1 MSGKIIR
8 LEDCI
13 PVALVTDNAIVARDG
28 AITIGWE
35 VFPPEEYTVTQESYD
50 SMTTLMASAFRGL
63 PEWTMVH
70 RQDIYRKRFYHSERT
85 GHFLDDSYSAH
96 FEGRSFLEHRQFIWF
111 SFNPS
116 RDGKAGTMK
125 GTLQGSASGI
135 RYRTPEMK
143 DFIERLRHFES
154 RCSEFIS
161 VFTSAGGF
169 RSRRLLD
176 SDLEGERSGESGILE
191 DYKNWFASPQEGTDI
206 SQKEGTYLDR
216 DSRRMFSYSFART
229 DDMPGE
235 VSNTVK
241 VRTLSTSDCDIL
253 LSSAS
258 PIGSDLPYEH
268 IVNFYYLV
276 PNQADALRDLDRR
289 KKNMTSMSKG
299 SAENTVNAEG
309 IAEFINL
316 IHAESTVA
324 VYTHMNLF
332 VWGEK
337 EQELAM
343 RGAAGAA
350 LSQMGLTGKM
360 NTFDTPQL
368 WFAAFP
374 GGELEIGEDN
384 LMIAELEMSM
394 CFGINESFIRDFP
407 GGTLRIT
414 DRHRHTPVVI
424 DTQQGAYDAKLIE
437 NYNAFILGP
446 SGSGKSFFTN
456 WYVRNCFDAGQHV
469 FIIDKGDSYEGLC
482 SLIHEETQGEDGIYY
497 TWSAEHPFA
506 YAPFLGCRHW
516 GDDETDTGMTFLMS
530 LLKIIWT
537 PKGGWDSVSNPV
549 LYSFISDFISTLP
562 DNGSDPVFEDF
573 YRYLKEVIRPRI
585 LQESCDGALES
596 MTRDDLKKI
605 IAEKGLDIK
614 FKGKSTEKIR
624 QELASALPKP
634 QPYIV
639 GGEAVSPDLFDIRS
653 FCIALAPY
661 GESERFGFLLNEKN
675 PADLFKSRFVV
686 FEVDAIS
693 DIDPTLYALCTFCII
708 HSFERKMR
716 SDETAFRLMFIEE
729 AWQAIATEGTAEY
742 LRGLWKTARKY
753 HTSATVVTQ
762 QVSDIIS
769 SPIIKDAI
777 LNNSPVKILLDQ
789 QSNAASFEDIS
800 NLLGL
805 SPIDRALVRSV
816 GRNLAEDT
824 KYKEVFITLGGK
836 KSGVF
841 ALEVSPQEALVYESD
856 KVKKQPLF
864 DLARECGSIRTAIR
878 KLTTKS

>member
-1 MSGKIIR
+1 MNGKILR

-13 PVALVTDNAIVARDG
+13 PVALVSDNAIVARDG
-28 AITIGWE
+28 SVTIGWE
-35 VFPPEEYTVTQESYD
+35 LFPPEEYTVSQESYD

-63 PEWTMVH
+63 PPWTMVH
-70 RQDIYRKRFYHSERT
+70 RQDIYRKRLYHSSPT

-96 FEGRSFLEHRQFIWF
+96 FEGRPFLEHRQYLWF
-111 SFNPS
+111 TFNPS
-116 RDGKAGTMK
+116 RDGKAGAMK
-125 GTLQGSASGI
+125 GTLQGAAGGI

-143 DFIERLRHFES
+143 GLLERLQHFES
-154 RCSEFIS
+154 RCMEFVS
-161 VFTSAGGF
+161 VFGSTGGF
-169 RSRRLLD
+169 RSRRLMTA
-176 SDLEGERSGESGILE
+176 DLEGSIGGPDGILE
-191 DYKNWFASPQEGTDI
+191 EYKNWFASPVEGTDI
-206 SQKEGTYLDR
+206 FQKEGTYLER
-216 DSRRMFSYSFART
+216 DTRRMFSYSFSQT
-229 DDMPGE
+229 DDLPGE
-235 VSNTVK
+235 VSNTLK
-241 VRTLSTSDCDIL
+241 VRSLSCADSDIL

-258 PIGSDLPYEH
+258 PIGSDLPFEH
-268 IVNFYYLV
+268 IVNFYFLV
-276 PNQADALRDLDRR
+276 PEQTEALRDLDRR
-289 KKNMTSMSKG
+289 RKNMTSMSKG

-309 IAEFINL
+309 IAHFIDL

-324 VYTHMNLF
+324 VYTHFNLF
-332 VWGEK
+332 LWGEK
-337 EQELAM
+337 EAELAM

-350 LSQMGLTGKM
+350 LSQMGLTGKL
-360 NTFDTPQL
+360 NTMDMPQL
-368 WFAAFP
+368 WIAAIP
-374 GGELEIGEDN
+374 GGEMEIGEDN
-384 LMIAELEMSM
+384 LMIAELEMAM
-394 CFGINESFIRDFP
+394 CMSINESFMRDFP

-482 SLIHEETQGEDGIYY
+482 SIIHEETDGKDGIYY

-506 YAPFLGCRHW
+506 FASFQDCRHW
-516 GDDETDTGMTFLMS
+516 KSDEADTGMSFLMS
-530 LLKIIWT
+530 MLKIIWT
-537 PKGGWDSVSNPV
+537 PKDGWDSVSNPI
-549 LYSFISDFISTLP
+549 LYSIISDFVDSVP
-562 DNGSDPVFEDF
+562 EVGDDPLFEDF
-573 YRYLKEVIRPRI
+573 YRFLKEEIRPRI
-585 LQESCDGALES
+585 LQE
-596 MTRDDLKKI
+596 KKRKK
-605 IAEKGLDIK
+605 AE
-614 FKGKSTEKIR
+614 
-624 QELASALPKP
+624 
-634 QPYIV
+634 PYVV
-639 GGEAVSPDLFDIRS
+639 GGEAVTPDIFDIRS

-661 GESERFGFLLNEKN
+661 GQDGRFGFLLNEKH

-693 DIDPTLYALCTFCII
+693 EIDPTLYALCTFCII
-708 HSFERKMR
+708 HSFERKMH
-716 SDETAFRLMFIEE
+716 SDDTAFRLMFIEE

-816 GRNLAEDT
+816 GRNLAEGT
-824 KYKEVFITLGGK
+824 LYKEVFITLGGK

-841 ALEVSPQEALVYESD
+841 ALEVSPEEAMVYESD
-856 KVKKQPLF
+856 KVKKRPLF
-864 DLARECGSIRTAIR
+864 EETERCGSIRQAIR
-878 KLTTKS
+878 NLISKRNH

>member
-1 MSGKIIR
+1 MNGKILR

-13 PVALVTDNAIVARDG
+13 PVALVSDNAIVARDG
-28 AITIGWE
+28 SVTLGWE
-35 VFPPEEYTVTQESYD
+35 LFPPEEFSVSQESYD

-63 PEWTMVH
+63 PPWTMVH
-70 RQDIYRKRFYHSERT
+70 RQDVYRKRLYHSTQT
-85 GHFLDDSYSAH
+85 GHFLDDCYSAH
-96 FEGRSFLEHRQFIWF
+96 FEGRSFLEHRQYLWF
-111 SFNPS
+111 TFNPS
-116 RDGKAGTMK
+116 REGRGGAMK
-125 GTLQGSASGI
+125 GTFQGAAGGI
-135 RYRTPEMK
+135 RYRTPEIK
-143 DFIERLRHFES
+143 GLLERLRHFES
-154 RCSEFIS
+154 RCTEFVS
-161 VFTSAGGF
+161 VFGSAGGF
-169 RSRRLLD
+169 RSRRLLTED
-176 SDLEGERSGESGILE
+176 IEGRTGENAGILE
-191 DYKNWFASPQEGTDI
+191 DYKNWFASPVDGTDI
-206 SQKEGTYLDR
+206 FQREGTYLER
-216 DSRRMFSYSFART
+216 DSRRMFSYSFSQT
-229 DDMPGE
+229 DDFPGE
-235 VSNTVK
+235 VSNTLK
-241 VRTLSTSDCDIL
+241 VRGLSCADSDIL

-276 PNQADALRDLDRR
+276 PDQAEALRDLDRR
-289 KKNMTSMSKG
+289 RKNMTSMSKG

-309 IAEFINL
+309 IAHFIDL
-316 IHAESTVA
+316 IHSESTVA
-324 VYTHMNLF
+324 VYSHMNLF
-332 VWGEK
+332 LWGDK
-337 EQELAM
+337 ELELAM

-350 LSQMGLTGKM
+350 LSQMGLTGKL
-360 NTFDTPQL
+360 NTMDMPQL
-368 WFAAFP
+368 WIAALP
-374 GGELEIGEDN
+374 GGEMEIGEDN
-384 LMIAELEMSM
+384 LMIAELEMTM
-394 CFGINESFIRDFP
+394 CLGINESFIRDFP

-414 DRHRHTPVVI
+414 DRHRHTPVII

-482 SLIHEETQGEDGIYY
+482 SLIHEETEGRDGIYY

-506 YAPFLGCRHW
+506 FAPFQDCRRW
-516 GDDETDTGMTFLMS
+516 KSDETDTGMSFLMS
-530 LLKIIWT
+530 MLKIIWT
-537 PKGGWDSVSNPV
+537 PKEGWDSVSNPI
-549 LYSFISDFISTLP
+549 LYSIISDFVDTLP
-562 DNGSDPVFEDF
+562 EIGDDPVFEDF
-573 YRYLKEVIRPRI
+573 YRFLKEGIRPRI
-585 LQESCDGALES
+585 LQE
-596 MTRDDLKKI
+596 KKRKK
-605 IAEKGLDIK
+605 AE
-614 FKGKSTEKIR
+614 
-624 QELASALPKP
+624 
-634 QPYIV
+634 PYVV
-639 GGEAVSPDLFDIRS
+639 GGESVTPDIFDIRS

-661 GESERFGFLLNEKN
+661 GQDGRFGFLLNERH

-708 HSFERKMR
+708 HSFERKMH
-716 SDETAFRLMFIEE
+716 SDDTAFRLMFIEE

-816 GRNLAEDT
+816 GRNLAEGT
-824 KYKEVFITLGGK
+824 RYKEVFITLGGK

-841 ALEVSPQEALVYESD
+841 ALEVSPEEALVYESD
-856 KVKKQPLF
+856 KVKKRPLF
-864 DLARECGSIRTAIR
+864 EETERTGSIRKAIR
-878 KLTTKS
+878 NLIRK

>member
-1 MSGKIIR
+1 MKDKILH

-13 PVALVTDNAIVARDG
+13 PVALVQDDAIVARDG
-28 AITIGWE
+28 SVTVGWE
-35 VFPPEEYTVTQESYD
+35 LFPPEEYSVSQESYD

-70 RQDIYRKRFYHSERT
+70 RQDIYRRRLYHSEPT
-85 GHFLDDSYSAH
+85 GHFLDDCYSSH
-96 FEGRSFLEHRQFIWF
+96 FEGRPFLEHRQFIWF
-111 SFNPS
+111 TFNPAREGRAGVMKS
-116 RDGKAGTMK
+116 TLGGAATGISYKA
-125 GTLQGSASGI
+125 
-135 RYRTPEMK
+135 PEMK
-143 DFIERLRHFES
+143 GLVERLRHFES
-154 RCSEFIS
+154 RCTEFVS
-161 VFTSAGGF
+161 VFASAGGF
-169 RSRRLLD
+169 RSRRLTTA
-176 SDLEGERSGESGILE
+176 SLEGTPGVESGVIE
-191 DYKNWFASPQEGTDI
+191 DYKNWFASEVDGTDI
-206 SQKEGTYLDR
+206 SQENGTYLDR
-216 DSRRMFSYSFART
+216 DCRRMFSYSFSTT

-241 VRTLSTSDCDIL
+241 VRALSTPDCEIL
-253 LSSAS
+253 LSAAS

-268 IVNFYYLV
+268 MVNFYWLV
-276 PNQADALRDLDRR
+276 PNQGEALRDLDRR
-289 KKNMTSMSKG
+289 KKNMTSMAKG

-332 VWGEK
+332 AWGKRDDEM
-337 EQELAM
+337 AI
-343 RGAAGAA
+343 RGTAGAA
-350 LSQMGLTGKM
+350 LSQMGLTGKL
-360 NTFDTPQL
+360 NTFDMPQL
-368 WFAAFP
+368 WLAAMP

-394 CFGINESFIRDFP
+394 CLGINESFIRDFP

-424 DTQQGAYDAKLIE
+424 DTQQAAYDAKLIE

-482 SLIHEETQGEDGIYY
+482 SLIHEETGGQDGIYY

-506 YAPFLGCRHW
+506 FAPFQDCRRW
-516 GDDETDTGMTFLMS
+516 KEDDTDTGMSFILSMI
-530 LLKIIWT
+530 KILWT
-537 PKGGWDSVSNPV
+537 PKQGWDSVRSPI
-549 LYSFISDFISTLP
+549 LYSIVSDFIASLSAE
-562 DNGSDPVFEDF
+562 GEDPIFEDF
-573 YRYLKEVIRPRI
+573 CSFLRDEVRPRI
-585 LQESCDGALES
+585 LQDDEASPVKNMDREALKQ
-596 MTRDDLKKI
+596 L
-605 IAEKGLDIK
+605 IAEKQLQIK
-614 FKGKSTEKIR
+614 VKGKSDERIR
-624 QELASALPKP
+624 EEIISQLPHRE
-634 QPYIV
+634 PYIV
-639 GGEAVSPDLFDIRS
+639 GGEAVTRDIFDVRGL
-653 FCIALAPY
+653 CIALAPY
-661 GESERFGFLLNEKN
+661 AQGGRFGFLLNERH
-675 PADLFKSRFVV
+675 PADLFRSRFVV

-693 DIDPTLYALCTFCII
+693 EIDPTLYALCTFCII
-708 HSFERKMR
+708 HSFERKMH
-716 SDETAFRLMFIEE
+716 SDDTAFRLMFIEE

-769 SPIIKDAI
+769 SPVIKDAI

-805 SPIDRALVRSV
+805 SPLDRALVRSV
-816 GRNLAEDT
+816 GRHLAESVR
-824 KYKEVFITLGGK
+824 YKEVFITLGGK

-841 ALEVSPQEALVYESD
+841 ALEVSPEEALVYESD
-856 KVKKQPLF
+856 KVKKRPLF
-864 DLARECGSIRTAIR
+864 EETARCGSLRNAIKNLTR
-878 KLTTKS
+878 K

>member
-1 MSGKIIR
+1 MNGKILR

-13 PVALVTDNAIVARDG
+13 PVALVSDNAIVARDG
-28 AITIGWE
+28 SVTLGWE
-35 VFPPEEYTVTQESYD
+35 LFPPEEFSVSQESYD

-63 PEWTMVH
+63 PPWTMVH
-70 RQDIYRKRFYHSERT
+70 RQDVYRKRLYHSSQS

-96 FEGRSFLEHRQFIWF
+96 FEGRPFLEHRQFLWF
-111 SFNPS
+111 TFNPS
-116 RDGKAGTMK
+116 REGRSGAMK
-125 GTLQGSASGI
+125 GTFQGAAGGI

-143 DFIERLRHFES
+143 GLLERLCHFES
-154 RCSEFIS
+154 RCTEFVS
-161 VFTSAGGF
+161 VFGSAGGF
-169 RSRRLLD
+169 RSRRLLTED
-176 SDLEGERSGESGILE
+176 IEGRAGVNAGILE
-191 DYKNWFASPQEGTDI
+191 DYMNWFASPVDGTDI
-206 SQKEGTYLDR
+206 FQREGTYLER
-216 DSRRMFSYSFART
+216 DSRRMFSYSFSQT
-229 DDMPGE
+229 DDYPGE
-235 VSNTVK
+235 VSNTLK
-241 VRTLSTSDCDIL
+241 VRALSCADSDIL

-276 PNQADALRDLDRR
+276 PDQAEALRDLDRR
-289 KKNMTSMSKG
+289 RKNMTSMSKG

-309 IAEFINL
+309 IAHFIDL
-316 IHAESTVA
+316 IHSESTVA
-324 VYTHMNLF
+324 VYSHMNLF
-332 VWGEK
+332 LWGDK
-337 EQELAM
+337 ESELAM

-350 LSQMGLTGKM
+350 LSQMGLTGKL
-360 NTFDTPQL
+360 NTMDMPQL
-368 WFAAFP
+368 WIAALP
-374 GGELEIGEDN
+374 GGEMEIGEDN
-384 LMIAELEMSM
+384 LMIAELEMAM
-394 CFGINESFIRDFP
+394 CLGINESFIRDFP

-414 DRHRHTPVVI
+414 DRHRHTPVII

-482 SLIHEETQGEDGIYY
+482 SLIHEETEGRDGIYY

-506 YAPFLGCRHW
+506 FAPFQGCRHW
-516 GDDETDTGMTFLMS
+516 KSDETDTGMSFLMS
-530 LLKIIWT
+530 MLKIIWT
-537 PKGGWDSVSNPV
+537 PKEGWDSVSNPV
-549 LYSFISDFISTLP
+549 LYSIISDFVDTVP
-562 DNGSDPVFEDF
+562 KDGDDPVFEDF
-573 YRYLKEVIRPRI
+573 YQFLKEDIRPRI
-585 LQESCDGALES
+585 LQE
-596 MTRDDLKKI
+596 KKRKK
-605 IAEKGLDIK
+605 AE
-614 FKGKSTEKIR
+614 
-624 QELASALPKP
+624 
-634 QPYIV
+634 PYVV
-639 GGEAVSPDLFDIRS
+639 GGESVTPDIFDIRS

-661 GESERFGFLLNEKN
+661 GQDGRFGFLLNERH

-708 HSFERKMR
+708 HSFERKMH
-716 SDETAFRLMFIEE
+716 SDDTAFRLMFIEE

-816 GRNLAEDT
+816 GRNLAEGT
-824 KYKEVFITLGGK
+824 RYKEVFITLGGK

-841 ALEVSPQEALVYESD
+841 ALEVSPEEALVYESD
-856 KVKKQPLF
+856 KVKKRPLF
-864 DLARECGSIRTAIR
+864 EETERCGSIRRAI
-878 KLTTKS
+878 KNLTSKK